1 MFRYLI
7 LLICCSFIISCK
19 TAQKIKIKDAEV
31 STAELEK
38 FKIEGRILKKGMLDN
53 FEAWIANRRPYYV
66 LDVAGASF
74 VKYTAEQGMILYPAG
89 EMSYDTFESFVNK
102 RVEAYGAYVPKE
114 AYMKNPSQYDEQ
126 DKLRYQGEGYLVF
139 ELKIMR

>member
-1 MFRYLI
+1 MVRFI
-7 LLICCSFIISCK
+7 IIMSFFSFIVSCK
-19 TAQKIKIKDAEV
+19 TTQKTKIKDAAI

-38 FKIEGRILKKGMLDN
+38 FKIEGRILKKGILDN

-89 EMSYDTFESFVNK
+89 KLSYNTFESFVNK
-102 RVEAYGAYVPKE
+102 RVEAYGAYVPRE
-114 AYMKNPSQYDEQ
+114 AYEQNPSQYDEQ
-126 DKLRYQGEGYLVF
+126 NRLRHQGEGYLVF
-139 ELKIMR
+139 ELKVMR